1 MGKIKEIFR
10 KINQKGIS
18 YIFTDAVPG
27 KLWFFFDKPVSAI
40 VRKLFLHNPLKD
52 IIIIE
57 SHNDFDSNGGAFY
70 DYLLKNG
77 YNKEYKIVWFLRNK
91 CPKNLP
97 ENVKGYRYNR
107 LSILKAYY
115 YCVAKYIVCG
125 HYMIPSIRGGQVSY
139 YTGHGG
145 FGLKSVKGRIV
156 VPDGIS
162 YTLAP
167 SEFAKPII
175 AEEQGISNPE
185 KRQIILGYPCHDVF
199 YSDEE
204 GDLHKVISGE
214 HKYKKMILW
223 MPTFRKTVD
232 GRTDSAHLSP
242 LGIPIINSLV
252 AYENLNKELREEDV
266 LLVIKIHPMQDLTGL
281 KITSLSNIIVLD
293 SNTVKKLGIDNYRLM
308 KDASALISDYSSVAY
323 DFLHLNKPLAYTLDD
338 ISDYERGLIVDNPET
353 LMAGNIILNYDDFCG
368 FILSVLK
375 ELDYYAEER
384 DNLSKLIWKYHDGNS
399 SKRLAEH
406 MGLG

>member
-1 MGKIKEIFR
+1 MRKIKEIFK
-10 KINQKGIS
+10 KIKQKGVG
-18 YIFTDAVPG
+18 YIFTDAVPC

-40 VRKLFLHNPLKD
+40 VRKLFLHKPLKN

-70 DYLLKNG
+70 EYLLKNR
-77 YNKEYKIVWFLRNK
+77 YNKKYKIVWFLRNK

-107 LSILKAYY
+107 LSIIRAYY

-125 HYMIPSIRGGQVSY
+125 HYMIPSIRAGQVSY

-156 VPDGIS
+156 VPAGIT
-162 YTLAP
+162 YTLTP

-175 AEEQGISNPE
+175 AEEQGIANPV

-204 GDLHKVISGE
+204 GDLHKVISGN

-223 MPTFRKTVD
+223 MPTFRKTTD
-232 GRTDSAHLSP
+232 GRTDSSHLSP
-242 LGIPIINSLV
+242 LGIPIINSLEI
-252 AYENLNKELREEDV
+252 YENLNKELKAEDV
-266 LLVIKIHPMQDLTGL
+266 LLVIKIHPMQDLEQV
-281 KITSLSNIIVLD
+281 KISSLSNIIVLD
-293 SNTVKKLGIDNYRLM
+293 GNTVKKFAIDNYRLM
-308 KDASALISDYSSVAY
+308 KDASALISDYSSAAY
-323 DFLHLNKPLAYTLDD
+323 DFLHLNRPLAYIFDD
-338 ISDYERGLIVDNPET
+338 INDYKSGLIVDNPET
-353 LMAGNIILNYDDFCG
+353 LMAGNIILNYDDLRG

-375 ELDYYAEER
+375 GQDYYEEER
-384 DNLSKLIWKYHDGNS
+384 DNLSKMIWKYHDGDS

>member
-1 MGKIKEIFR
+1 M
-10 KINQKGIS
+10 
-18 YIFTDAVPG
+18 
-27 KLWFFFDKPVSAI
+27 
-40 VRKLFLHNPLKD
+40 
-52 IIIIE
+52 
-57 SHNDFDSNGGAFY
+57 
-70 DYLLKNG
+70 
-77 YNKEYKIVWFLRNK
+77 
-91 CPKNLP
+91 
-97 ENVKGYRYNR
+97 
-107 LSILKAYY
+107 
-115 YCVAKYIVCG
+115 
-125 HYMIPSIRGGQVSY
+125 
-139 YTGHGG
+139 
-145 FGLKSVKGRIV
+145 
-156 VPDGIS
+156 
-162 YTLAP
+162 
-167 SEFAKPII
+167 
-175 AEEQGISNPE
+175 
-185 KRQIILGYPCHDVF
+185 
-199 YSDEE
+199 
-204 GDLHKVISGE
+204 
-214 HKYKKMILW
+214 
-223 MPTFRKTVD
+223 
-232 GRTDSAHLSP
+232 
-242 LGIPIINSLV
+242 